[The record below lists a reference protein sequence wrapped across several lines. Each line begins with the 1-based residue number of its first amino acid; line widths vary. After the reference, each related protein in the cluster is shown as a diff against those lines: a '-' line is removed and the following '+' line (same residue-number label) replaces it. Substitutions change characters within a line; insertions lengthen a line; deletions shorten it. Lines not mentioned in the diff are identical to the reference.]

1 MIITRTPFRI
11 SFFGG
16 GTDFPE
22 WYREHGGSVISTSID
37 KYCYITC
44 RYLPPFFKYKHRLVY
59 SIIENVSK
67 IDDIN
72 HPSVRECLR
81 WAKPSNGL
89 EIHHD
94 GDLPARSGVGS
105 SSSFTVGLLHAL
117 HALNQT
123 MITKKELA
131 KLSIFIE
138 QKKIKENVGSQDQIV
153 AAFGGF
159 NYINFN
165 KVDLF
170 DVQRLILNKNN
181 LNNLKQ
187 HLILLYTGQSRIASD
202 IEKNKIHNLHKK
214 KNQLHEIQS
223 YVKESFKLFT
233 ANKFNP
239 KNFGEMLHETFMLKK
254 ELSDLVTNDEINRI
268 YDKSLKNGAY
278 GGKILGAGGGGFL
291 LLVAPPSEH
300 TKLKKV
306 FNKYTV
312 VPFDFEDEGSKVVLF
327 QPKGFN

>member
-16 GTDFPE
+16 GSDFPVWFKE
-22 WYREHGGSVISTSID
+22 NGGGVISTTID

-59 SIIENVSK
+59 SFIENVNK

-72 HPSVRECLR
+72 HPSVKECLR

-105 SSSFTVGLLHAL
+105 SSSFTVGLLQAL
-117 HALNQT
+117 HALNHK

-131 KLSIFIE
+131 KLAIFIE
-138 QKKIKENVGSQDQIV
+138 QKKIKEHVGSQDQI
-153 AAFGGF
+153 AAAYGGL
-159 NYINFN
+159 NYITFN
-165 KVDLF
+165 QDETF
-170 DVQRLILNKNN
+170 DVQRLILTKKN
-181 LNNLKQ
+181 LNTLKQ

-202 IEKNKIHNLHKK
+202 IEKNKIVNLYNKK
-214 KNQLHEIQS
+214 TQMREIQS
-223 YVKESFKLFT
+223 YVNDSLKLFSST
-233 ANKFNP
+233 VFNA
-239 KNFGEMLHETFMLKK
+239 KDFGEMLHETFKLKK
-254 ELSDLVTNDEINRI
+254 ELSDLVTNHEINYI
-268 YDKSLKNGAY
+268 YEKSLKNGAY

-291 LLVAPPSEH
+291 LLVAPQDEH
-300 TKLKKV
+300 IKLKKI
-306 FNKYTV
+306 FGKYTV

-327 QPKGFN
+327 QPDGFN